1 MLTYGIIFLG
11 GVFLGYY
18 TGNLTFRT
26 KVNELFSKG
35 VKKTKEK
42 TKETSD
48 KKKKGK

>member
-18 TGNLTFRT
+18 AGNLTFRT
-26 KVNELFSKG
+26 KVNELVSKG
-35 VKKTKEK
+35 AKK

-48 KKKKGK
+48 KKKEKKS

>member
-18 TGNLTFRT
+18 TGNPAFRT

-35 VKKTKEK
+35 VKKTKE
-42 TKETSD
+42 TSD
-48 KKKKGK
+48 KKKGKKQ

>member
-1 MLTYGIIFLG
+1 MLTYTVIFLG

-35 VKKTKEK
+35 VKKTKESK
-42 TKETSD
+42 D
-48 KKKKGK
+48 NKKGPSKKS

>member
-26 KVNELFSKG
+26 KVNELVSKG
-35 VKKTKEK
+35 AKKTKESK
-42 TKETSD
+42 D
-48 KKKKGK
+48 NKKGKKS